1 MGFFLEWG
9 VFSLYVALIFVSP
22 ISLYIHVCHTVTM
35 AVFCDISNVGMSSLL
50 FLTAILINRC
60 TDLHV
65 KTYLYVA
72 F

>member
-22 ISLYIHVCHTVTM
+22 ISLYICHIVTM
-35 AVFCDISNVGMSSLL
+35 AVFCDISNVDMSSLL